1 MRRTL
6 VLGWYTGHR
15 LAEFVAHPSGEI
27 FYITR
32 ADVTWVIAGVVVV
45 DPTDAQ
51 LRMLAP
57 GDHALITPSRSK
69 TDQFGE
75 VHSPFPSVA
84 LFDPGRVCNP
94 GEALRD
100 IEMQQPCRSDLTARV
115 ASRAWRR
122 EGRVEG
128 RVAAG

>member
-1 MRRTL
+1 MLLTVSSMPTLKSSSSIEDPDEVVASLLRRRHAASGL
-6 VLGWYTGHR
+6 V
-15 LAEFVAHPSGEI
+15 AP
-27 FYITR
+27 
-32 ADVTWVIAGVVVV
+32 
-45 DPTDAQ
+45 
-51 LRMLAP
+51 MLAP
-57 GDHALITPSRSK
+57 GDHTLITPSRSK